1 MSKRPL
7 MLLALVV
14 AGAWLARSQ
23 APEIQRYLRVRSM

>member
-7 MLLALVV
+7 MLLALVA
-14 AGAWLARSQ
+14 AGVWLARSQ